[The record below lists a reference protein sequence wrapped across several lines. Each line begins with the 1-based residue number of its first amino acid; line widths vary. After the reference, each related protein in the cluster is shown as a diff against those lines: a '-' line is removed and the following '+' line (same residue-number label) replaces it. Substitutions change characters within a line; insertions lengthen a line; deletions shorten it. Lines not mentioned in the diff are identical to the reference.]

1 MGELSGRNPRAGPVQ
16 SEMSRKEKKV
26 AYFAKLM
33 DLFQEYSKL
42 FIVGVDMVGSKQI
55 QNVRLSIRGKGAMLM
70 GKNTMIRKCIKD
82 NLEQHPQL
90 EVLLPYILGNNAFVF
105 VKSDFDAV
113 RKIIQD
119 NFVGAAARAGV
130 VAPIAVTI
138 PKGVTSLQPTETS
151 FFQAL
156 NISTKITKGAIE
168 ILNDVELVKKGF
180 KVQPGEAVLLQKL
193 GVKPF
198 TYGLEILA
206 VYDDGSIFEPSV
218 LDLTEAELLSR
229 FQAGLNNVA
238 SVSLAAEY
246 PTLVSIPHS
255 IINGYK
261 NALSIALTT
270 DYTFPLA
277 QKVKDFLSDPE
288 AIARAVA
295 AASAAPAAAG
305 SAKAAAPAAA
315 AAPVEE
321 EKEEEEAV
329 SFDLFD

>member
-1 MGELSGRNPRAGPVQ
+1 
-16 SEMSRKEKKV
+16 
-26 AYFAKLM
+26 
-33 DLFQEYSKL
+33 
-42 FIVGVDMVGSKQI
+42 MVGSKQI
-55 QNVRLSIRGKGAMLM
+55 QNVRLAIRGKGAMLM
-70 GKNTMIRKCIKD
+70 GKNTMIRKCIRE
-82 NLEQHPQL
+82 NLAEHPQL

-105 VKSDFDAV
+105 IKNDFDV
-113 RKIIQD
+113 IRKIIQD
-119 NFVGAAARAGV
+119 HFVGAAARAGV
-130 VAPIAVTI
+130 IAPIAVTI

-168 ILNDVELVKKGF
+168 ILNDVDLLKKGN
-180 KVQPGEAVLLQKL
+180 KVQPGEAALLQKL

-218 LDLTEAELLSR
+218 LDISEADLLSR
-229 FQAGLNNVA
+229 FQSGLNNVA
-238 SVSLAAEY
+238 AVSLATDY
-246 PTLVSIPHS
+246 PTLASIPHS

-270 DYTFPLA
+270 EYTFPLA

-295 AASAAPAAAG
+295 AASAASSAPAKG
-305 SAKAAAPAAA
+305 GAAPAKAAA

-321 EKEEEEAV
+321 EKDEEEEAV

>member
-1 MGELSGRNPRAGPVQ
+1 
-16 SEMSRKEKKV
+16 MSRKEKKV
-26 AYFAKLM
+26 AYFTKLM
-33 DLFQEYSKL
+33 DLFQEYSKM

-55 QNVRLSIRGKGAMLM
+55 QNVRLAIRGKGAMLM

-82 NLEQHPQL
+82 NLDRYPQL

-105 VKSDFDAV
+105 IKTDFDVV
-113 RKIIQD
+113 RKIITD

-130 VAPIAVTI
+130 VAPIPVTI

-168 ILNDVELVKKGF
+168 ILNDVELIKKGS

-206 VYDDGSIFEPSV
+206 VYDDGSVFEPSV
-218 LDLTEAELLSR
+218 LDISEADLLSR
-229 FQAGLNNVA
+229 FQAGINNVA
-238 SVSLAAEY
+238 AVSLAAQY

-270 DYTFPLA
+270 DYTFPAA

-295 AASAAPAAAG
+295 AAAAVPAKATAAP
-305 SAKAAAPAAA
+305 AKAAAV

>member
-1 MGELSGRNPRAGPVQ
+1 
-16 SEMSRKEKKV
+16 
-26 AYFAKLM
+26 
-33 DLFQEYSKL
+33 
-42 FIVGVDMVGSKQI
+42 
-55 QNVRLSIRGKGAMLM
+55 MLM

-82 NLEQHPQL
+82 HLDQYPQL

-105 VKSDFDAV
+105 IKSDFDVV
-113 RKIIQD
+113 RKVIQD

-130 VAPIAVTI
+130 VAPIPVTI

-168 ILNDVELVKKGF
+168 ILNDVELIKKGS

-198 TYGLEILA
+198 TYGLQIIA
-206 VYDDGSIFEPSV
+206 VYDDGSVFEPSV
-218 LDLTEAELLSR
+218 LDISEADLLSR
-229 FQAGLNNVA
+229 FQAGINNVA
-238 SVSLAAEY
+238 AVSLAAHY

-270 DYTFPLA
+270 DYTFPAA

-288 AIARAVA
+288 AIARAIA
-295 AASAAPAAAG
+295 AASAAPAAA
-305 SAKAAAPAAA
+305 SAAPAKAAAVV